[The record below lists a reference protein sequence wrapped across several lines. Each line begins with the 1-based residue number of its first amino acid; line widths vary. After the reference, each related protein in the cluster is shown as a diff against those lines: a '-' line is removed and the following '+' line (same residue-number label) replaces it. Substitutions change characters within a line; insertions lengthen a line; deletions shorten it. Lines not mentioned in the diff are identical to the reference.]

1 MSVMFHYIRK
11 SISTLATFFVCLPVY
26 LQSQTLSLETT
37 LDLVRRY
44 HPVCKQANLAIDF
57 ATASLRATRGAF
69 DPSIYTQAEK
79 KTFDQRNYYNY
90 NNAELKIPTWYGID
104 IKAGTEDN
112 FGQKFNPELTPGK
125 NNYLGISIPVL
136 KGLLLDKRRASL
148 QQAKLFVNMSRQD
161 QLIAYNNILFEAA
174 DAYWQWIASSKVLAI
189 LDESVRVNEK
199 RFELVKE
206 SFLLGDRAAI
216 DTIEALAQFQQIQTA
231 RIQAGLDLQSRR
243 LMLSNYLWT
252 ADQQPYELSEK
263 ITPDT
268 SWDIVTIV
276 DYPIPNLNELL
287 VSSTAHPKLMSMD
300 IKMDALVIERK
311 LKFQQLLPSLDLQY
325 NFLNSGY
332 WNRNIFSQQLFQNN
346 YKFGIKFA
354 VPLFLRESRGEY
366 TQAKIK
372 ISDLDYGIRQQRLEI
387 ENKVK
392 QYFNEIL
399 ALRSQVL
406 LQQSNI
412 INHQLLLKAEETK
425 FSIGESS
432 MFLVNAREN
441 KLLEANQ
448 KLAELKAKFFKSLL
462 AVQWAAGGIR

>member
-1 MSVMFHYIRK
+1 MNEVVLHMRK
-11 SISTLATFFVCLPVY
+11 ILGAAIAFFVCLPTV
-26 LQSQTLSLETT
+26 LQSQTLSLENT
-37 LDLVRRY
+37 LDLVRQY

-57 ATASLRATRGAF
+57 ANASLRATRGAF
-69 DPSIYTQAEK
+69 DPSIYTKAEN
-79 KTFDQRNYYNY
+79 KTFDQRNYYSY
-90 NNAELKIPTWYGID
+90 TNAELKIPTWYGID

-112 FGQKFNPELTPGK
+112 LGEKFNTELTPGK
-125 NNYLGISIPVL
+125 NNYLGISLPVL

-148 QQAKLFVNMSRQD
+148 QQAKLFVKMSRQD

-174 DAYWQWIASSKVLAI
+174 EAYWLWIASSKVLAV
-189 LDESVRVNEK
+189 LDESVKVNQK

-231 RIQAGLDLQSRR
+231 RIQALLDFQSRR
-243 LMLSNYLWT
+243 LVLSNYLWT
-252 ADQQPYELSEK
+252 ADQQPYVLSDK

-268 SWDIVTIV
+268 SWDIVSIV
-276 DYPIPNLNELL
+276 DYPLPNLNELL
-287 VSSTAHPKLMSMD
+287 VSSAVHPKLMSMD
-300 IKMDALVIERK
+300 IKMDALEIDRK
-311 LKFQQLLPSLDLQY
+311 LKFQQMLPSLDLQY
-325 NFLNSGY
+325 NFLSSGY
-332 WNRNIFSQQLFQNN
+332 WNRNIFNQQLFQNN
-346 YKFGIKFA
+346 YKFGVNFA
-354 VPLFLRESRGEY
+354 IPLFLRESRGEY
-366 TQAKIK
+366 AQAKIK
-372 ISDLDYGIRQQRLEI
+372 INDLDYSIRQQRLEI

-399 ALRSQVL
+399 AVRNQVL

-448 KLAELKAKFFKSLL
+448 KMAELKAKFFKSLL

>member
-1 MSVMFHYIRK
+1 MNQLVLHTWK
-11 SISTLATFFVCLPVY
+11 GLAAVIAFLVCAPS

-37 LDLVRRY
+37 LELVRQF

-57 ATASLRATRGAF
+57 ASSGVRATRGAF
-69 DPSIYTQAEK
+69 DPSLYTQAER
-79 KTFDQRNYYNY
+79 KTFDQISYYNY
-90 NNAELKIPTWYGID
+90 NNAELRIPTWYGVD

-112 FGQKFNPELTPGK
+112 LGQKFNPELTPGK
-125 NNYLGISIPVL
+125 NNYLGISLPVL

-148 QQAKLFVNMSRQD
+148 QQAKLYLKMSRQE

-174 DAYWQWIASSKVLAI
+174 EAYWQWIASSKVMAI
-189 LDESVRVNEK
+189 LDESVKVNQK
-199 RFELVKE
+199 RFELVKQ

-231 RIQAGLDLQSRR
+231 SIQAVLDFQTKR

-252 ADQQPYELSEK
+252 SDEKPYELSDK
-263 ITPDT
+263 IMPDG
-268 SWDIVTIV
+268 SWNEVAISE
-276 DYPIPNLNELL
+276 YPLPNLNELL
-287 VSSTAHPKLMSMD
+287 VSASAHPKLMSMD
-300 IKMDALVIERK
+300 NQMGALEIDRR

-346 YKFGIKFA
+346 YKFGVKFA

-366 TQAKIK
+366 AQAKIK
-372 ISDLDYGIRQQRLEI
+372 INELEYGIRQQRLEI
-387 ENKVK
+387 DNKVK

-399 ALRSQVL
+399 AVRNQVL
-406 LQQSNI
+406 LQQSNLV
-412 INHQLLLKAEETK
+412 NHQLLLKAEETK

-441 KLLEANQ
+441 RLLEANQ

-462 AVQWAAGGIR
+462 AVQWAAGAIR

>member
-1 MSVMFHYIRK
+1 MSVAVYFIRK
-11 SISTLATFFVCLPVY
+11 SIRGIIAIFICFPV
-26 LQSQTLSLETT
+26 LIQSQTLSLETT
-37 LDLVRRY
+37 LDLVRQY

-57 ATASLRATRGAF
+57 ASASLQTTRGAF

-136 KGLLLDKRRASL
+136 KGLLLDKRRASV

-174 DAYWQWIASSKVLAI
+174 DAYWQWIASSKILNI

-199 RFELVKE
+199 RFQLVKE
-206 SFLLGDRAAI
+206 AFLLGDRAAI
-216 DTIEALAQFQQIQTA
+216 DTVEALAQFQQIQTA
-231 RIQAGLDLQSRR
+231 SIQAALDFQTRR

-252 ADQQPYELSEK
+252 PDQQPYELSEK
-263 ITPDT
+263 IKPDS
-268 SWDIVTIV
+268 SWDVVNIS
-276 DYPIPNLNELL
+276 DYPLPKLNELL
-287 VSSTAHPKLMSMD
+287 VSATAHPKLMSMD
-300 IKMDALVIERK
+300 IKMDALEIDRR

-332 WNRNIFSQQLFQNN
+332 WNRDIFSQQLFQNN
-346 YKFGIKFA
+346 YKFGVKFA

-372 ISDLDYGIRQQRLEI
+372 ISDLNYGIRQQRLEI
-387 ENKVK
+387 DNKVK

-399 ALRSQVL
+399 ALRNQVL

-412 INHQLLLKAEETK
+412 TNHQLLLRAEETK

-441 KLLEANQ
+441 KLLEVNQ